1 MKFKDFTDTLGF
13 HEFFLK
19 VILVVAI
26 ALHTLFVLESQS

>member
-1 MKFKDFTDTLGF
+1 MNLRKLRLRRQF